1 MPTSVPE
8 RGSASRSRRRVVA
21 RASTRLAAVSAVTV
35 AAAYVVFEVVEKPPL
50 HGFFDLQVYRG
61 AVLWWLQGEPLYS
74 FELEPGLKG
83 FTYPPFAAVLMV
95 PLTWLPAGPAAILVL
110 LASAVVVV
118 LVTWWLVAPV
128 ARRHETSPWFA
139 VALAVPAVLAMEPI
153 RVTLGEGQLNMFIF
167 ALVLADV
174 VALRRGWA
182 WCGVGIGL
190 ASALKLTPA
199 LFIAFLVLIGRRRA
213 AVVAAGTSLG
223 ATLLGFVV
231 DADASWEYWT
241 STLWDTSRVGRLVN
255 PWNQS
260 ILGLLAHV
268 SDPAQPDR
276 LLWALLA
283 AGAAVLGLVR
293 AVRVYRRGDDLA
305 AAALAGLTA
314 CLVSPISWVHH
325 LYWVVPA
332 VVLLADVA
340 AGTPVLGTV
349 SHWPRD
355 RPRALAVG
363 AGLLAVA
370 VAVPF
375 LLSIY
380 WTFVPASGMPTSVP
394 ADIVG
399 RSVYTCVMLALLV
412 LLPARDLTGR
422 TARRPIGGERGLG
435 VPSGERSSARPR
447 PGGWSP
453 R

>member
-1 MPTSVPE
+1 
-8 RGSASRSRRRVVA
+8 
-21 RASTRLAAVSAVTV
+21 
-35 AAAYVVFEVVEKPPL
+35 
-50 HGFFDLQVYRG
+50 
-61 AVLWWLQGEPLYS
+61 
-74 FELEPGLKG
+74 
-83 FTYPPFAAVLMV
+83 MV
-95 PLTWLPAGPAAILVL
+95 PARPVAILVL
-110 LASAVVVV
+110 LANTGVVA

-128 ARRHETSPWFA
+128 ARRHRASPWFP
-139 VALAVPAVLAMEPI
+139 VALAVPAVLALEPI
-153 RVTLGEGQLNMFIF
+153 RLTLGEGQLNMFIF
-167 ALVLADV
+167 GLVLADV
-174 VALRRGWA
+174 VALRRGRA

-190 ASALKLTPA
+190 ATALKLTPG
-199 LFIAFLVLIGRRRA
+199 LFLVFLVLIGRRRA
-213 AVVAAGTSLG
+213 AAVATGTLLG

-231 DADASWEYWT
+231 DPSASWEYWT
-241 STLWDTSRVGRLVN
+241 STVWDTSRVGRLVN

-276 LLWALLA
+276 VLWALLA
-283 AGAAVLGLVR
+283 GGVAVLGLWR

-305 AAALAGLTA
+305 AVTLTGLTA

-340 AGTPVLGTV
+340 AGTPVAGTV
-349 SHWPRD
+349 AQWSRA
-355 RPRALAVG
+355 RPRALAVC

-375 LLSIY
+375 LLSTY
-380 WTFVPASGMPTSVP
+380 WAFVPAAGMPTSVP

-399 RSVYTCVMLALLV
+399 RSVYTCAMLALLV
-412 LLPARDLTGR
+412 LLPTRDLTGR
-422 TARRPIGGERGLG
+422 TARRPVGGERGLAA
-435 VPSGERSSARPR
+435 PSGERSPARPR

>member
-1 MPTSVPE
+1 MPTSDPE
-8 RGSASRSRRRVVA
+8 RAPAFRSRGRVVV
-21 RASTRLAAVSAVTV
+21 RLSLRLAAVSAVTV
-35 AAAYVVFEVVEKPPL
+35 AAYYVVFEVVAKPPL
-50 HGFFDLQVYRG
+50 HGFYDLRVYRG

-74 FELEPGLKG
+74 FALPPGLKG
-83 FTYPPFAAVLMV
+83 FTYPPFAAALLV
-95 PLTWLPAGPAAILVL
+95 PLTWLPEGPVAIGVL

-128 ARRHETSPWFA
+128 ARRHGISPCFA
-139 VALAVPAVLAMEPI
+139 VALAVPVVLAMEPI
-153 RVTLGEGQLNMFIF
+153 RLTLGEGQLNMFIL

-182 WCGVGIGL
+182 WAGLGIGL
-190 ASALKLTPA
+190 ATALKLTPG
-199 LFIAFLVLIGRRRA
+199 LFIVFLVLIGSRRA
-213 AVVAAGTSLG
+213 AAVATGTVLG

-231 DADASWEYWT
+231 DPSTSWEYWT
-241 STLWDTSRVGRLVN
+241 STLWDTSRVGQLDN

-260 ILGLLAHV
+260 VLGLLAHV
-268 SDPAQPDR
+268 SDPAQPNR

-283 AGAAVLGLVR
+283 AGVAVLGLGR

-305 AAALAGLTA
+305 AVTLAGLTA

-340 AGTPVLGTV
+340 AGTPVLGTA
-349 SHWPRD
+349 SNWSRD

-363 AGLLAVA
+363 SGLLAVA

-375 LLSIY
+375 LLSSY
-380 WTFVPASGMPTSVP
+380 WAFVPASGVPTSVP
-394 ADIVG
+394 VDVLG
-399 RSVYTCVMLALLV
+399 RSVYTCAMLALLV
-412 LLPARDLTGR
+412 LLPARDLRVR
-422 TARRPIGGERGLG
+422 TARRPLGGERGLAA
-435 VPSGERSSARPR
+435 PSGERSSARSR
-447 PGGWSP
+447 PDGLSP

>member
-8 RGSASRSRRRVVA
+8 RGRAPGPRRRV
-21 RASTRLAAVSAVTV
+21 RAQVSVRLAAVGGVTA
-35 AAAYVVFEVVEKPPL
+35 AAAYVVFAVVQKPPL

-61 AVLWWLQGEPLYS
+61 AVQWWLQGEPLYS
-74 FELEPGLKG
+74 FALDGKG
-83 FTYPPFAAVLMV
+83 FTYPPSAAALMV

-110 LASAVVVV
+110 LASAAVVV

-128 ARRHETSPWFA
+128 AREHGASPWFA
-139 VALAVPAVLAMEPI
+139 VALAVPVVLALEPI
-153 RVTLGEGQLNMFIF
+153 RLTLGEGQVNMFIL

-174 VALRRGWA
+174 VALRRGRA

-190 ASALKLTPA
+190 ATALKLTPG
-199 LFIAFLVLIGRRRA
+199 LFIVFLLLIRRRRA
-213 AVVAAGTSLG
+213 AIVAAGTALS
-223 ATLLGFVV
+223 ATLLGFGV
-231 DADASWEYWT
+231 DPSASWEYWT

-260 ILGLLAHV
+260 VLGLLAHV
-268 SDPAQPDR
+268 SDPAPPDR

-283 AGAAVLGLVR
+283 AGVAVLGLVR

-305 AAALAGLTA
+305 AVTLAGLTA

-349 SHWPRD
+349 SRWSRD
-355 RPRALAVG
+355 RPRALAAG

-375 LLSIY
+375 LLSPY
-380 WTFVPASGMPTSVP
+380 WSFVPEAGMPTSLPV
-394 ADIVG
+394 DIVG
-399 RSVYTCVMLALLV
+399 RSVYTCAMLAMVV

-422 TARRPIGGERGLG
+422 TARGPIRGNRGPAAL
-435 VPSGERSSARPR
+435 PGERSPARPR

>member
-1 MPTSVPE
+1 MTTSVPE
-8 RGSASRSRRRVVA
+8 SGSASRSRWRAVTRGSARV
-21 RASTRLAAVSAVTV
+21 AAVSAVT
-35 AAAYVVFEVVEKPPL
+35 AAAYYVVFEVVEEPPL
-50 HGFFDLQVYRG
+50 HGFFDLHVYRG
-61 AVLWWLQGEPLYS
+61 AVEWWLQGEPLYS
-74 FELEPGLKG
+74 FELEPGAKG
-83 FTYPPFAAVLMV
+83 FTYPPFAAALMV
-95 PLTWLPAGPAAILVL
+95 PLTWLPAGAVTILIL

-118 LVTWWLVAPV
+118 LVTWWLIAPV
-128 ARRHETSPWFA
+128 ARRHETSPSFA

-153 RVTLGEGQLNMFIF
+153 RETLGLGQLNMFIL

-174 VALRRGWA
+174 VALRRGQA

-190 ASALKLTPA
+190 ATALKLTPG
-199 LFIAFLVLIGRRRA
+199 LFIVFLVLIGRRRA
-213 AVVAAGTSLG
+213 AVVATGTLLG

-231 DADASWEYWT
+231 DAGASWQYWT

-268 SDPAQPDR
+268 SDPAEPDR

-283 AGAAVLGLVR
+283 AGVLVLGLWR

-305 AAALAGLTA
+305 AVTLAGLTA

-332 VVLLADVA
+332 VVVLADVA
-340 AGTPVLGTV
+340 AGTPVLGTI
-349 SHWPRD
+349 SRRARD
-355 RPRALAVG
+355 RPQPLAIG

-375 LLSIY
+375 LLSMYRI
-380 WTFVPASGMPTSVP
+380 FVPAPGMPTSVP

-399 RSVYTCVMLALLV
+399 RSVYTCVLLALLV
-412 LLPARDLTGR
+412 LLPARDLGKWTG
-422 TARRPIGGERGLG
+422 RRPIGGDGGLTA
-435 VPSGERSSARPR
+435 PSGGRSSVRAR
-447 PGGWSP
+447 PGGSSP